1 MPTQRKIGH
10 RKYKERLLEFKE
22 LETDTP
28 AVKNIEASS
37 EPLK

>member
-10 RKYKERLLEFKE
+10 RKYIERLPEFRE

-28 AVKNIEASS
+28 AAKNLEASN